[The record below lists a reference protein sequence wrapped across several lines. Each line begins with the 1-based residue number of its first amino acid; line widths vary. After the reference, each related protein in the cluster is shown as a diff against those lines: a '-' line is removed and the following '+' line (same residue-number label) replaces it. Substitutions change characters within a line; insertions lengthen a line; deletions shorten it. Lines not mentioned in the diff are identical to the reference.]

1 MVGDLRAVS
10 VCQFMKKTKTEHWL
24 SRLAT
29 INLTGTDSFRMRVLA
44 NDAKRFFG

>member
-29 INLTGTDSFRMRVLA
+29 INLTGTDSFTMRVLA
-44 NDAKRFFG
+44 NDAKRFIG